1 MKRKTQSIL
10 VLFVFALIITA
21 VSSCQDP
28 VPPKAV
34 IYVETQEGEP
44 VDNAM
49 VIIRAADSDSTHT
62 MVYLADGPKKIS
74 DTSYTEKDGKVQKEF
89 MYEAIYRVEVTKWGD
104 NNTPTRR
111 GVGVLI
117 LENDKTYEETV
128 IITPQ
133 TSF

>member
-10 VLFVFALIITA
+10 VLFVFTLIITA
-21 VSSCQDP
+21 VSSCKDP

-74 DTSYTEKDGKVQKEF
+74 DTSYTEKDGKIQKEF